1 MRVAIIG
8 GGSSGLVTLKT
19 LVTAHEFLPGTEPV
33 EARLFE
39 QEDSIGGTFKHRVYE
54 DAEVRC
60 LFGTRCYNNHFNE
73 DAKETC

>member
-19 LVTAHEFLPGTEPV
+19 LVTAHEFLPGTEPI

-60 LFGTRCYNNHFNE
+60 LFGTCCYSNHFNE
-73 DAKETC
+73 DPKEMC

>member
-33 EARLFE
+33 KARLFE

-60 LFGTRCYNNHFNE
+60 LFGTRCYNNHFNV